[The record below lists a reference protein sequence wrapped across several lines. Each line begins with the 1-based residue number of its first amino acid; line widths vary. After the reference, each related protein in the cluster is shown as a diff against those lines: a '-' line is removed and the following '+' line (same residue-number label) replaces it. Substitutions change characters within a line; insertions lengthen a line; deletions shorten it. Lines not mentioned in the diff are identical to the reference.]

1 MGDATVSDQPEEKN
15 RGSPQWTSTSSR
27 ENYNS
32 RSETGTALMAY
43 AQMQSLPLQNL
54 VSNLQLI
61 GRLVAFHHPALR
73 HSSFKQKVFRK

>member
-43 AQMQSLPLQNL
+43 A
-54 VSNLQLI
+54 
-61 GRLVAFHHPALR
+61 
-73 HSSFKQKVFRK
+73 